1 MSGRSW
7 ALGPMCAWDTETTGT
22 DPEQARIVTS
32 AVVTIRPGQP
42 KEAVEWLLDPGVQ
55 IPDEAAE
62 VHGVTTEQA
71 RAAGVPAAGGVDAIC
86 EALAAAV
93 VGGMPLV
100 IFNAAYDLTLLDRE
114 CRRHG
119 LATLDERAAKAGT
132 EVYVVDPFVLDR
144 KVDKY
149 RKGKRTL
156 SAVAEHYGVPLSEEE
171 AHTAFGD
178 CLATARVAYKVAST
192 YPRIASMPLPALHEF
207 QKESHFEWA
216 EGFEAYL
223 RKQGKDE
230 TVDGS
235 WPIRPFVAGA
245 EVQL

>member
-1 MSGRSW
+1 
-7 ALGPMCAWDTETTGT
+7 MCAWDTETTGVDVET
-22 DPEQARIVTS
+22 ARIVTS
-32 AVVTIRPGQP
+32 AVVTIRPGEEKQV
-42 KEAVEWLLDPGVQ
+42 VEWLIDPGVQ
-55 IPDEAAE
+55 IPDEAAK
-62 VHGVTTEQA
+62 VHGVTTEKA
-71 RAAGVPAAGGVDAIC
+71 RAAGVPAAGAVDAIC

-93 VGGMPLV
+93 AEGMPLV
-100 IFNAAYDLTLLDRE
+100 IFNAPYDLTLLDRE

-119 LATLDERAAKAGT
+119 VATLDERAAKAGA

-156 SAVAEHYGVPLSEEE
+156 SAVAEHYRVPLSEEE

-192 YPRIASMPLPALHEF
+192 YPKVAAMPLPALHEF

-216 EGFEAYL
+216 DGFEEYL
-223 RKQGKDE
+223 RRKDPE
-230 TVDGS
+230 AVVDRS
-235 WPIRPFVAGA
+235 WPLRPAPA
-245 EVQL
+245 EVQP